1 MEAIHMISLKEVVGK
16 TKENIVQ
23 RVPIDM
29 IIPSPYQPRK
39 TFSNSSLIELC
50 QSIKQY
56 GVLQPITVRKVG
68 NGKYELIAGE
78 RRLRASKMAGLTLI
92 PCMVIDAMEEDSA
105 IIALIEN
112 LQREDLHFM
121 EEARG
126 LQNLI
131 IDHKFTQEQLAAKL
145 GKSQSAIANKLR
157 ILKLPESVKKL
168 IREANLTERHARA
181 LLRIPDEQLQLKIVR
196 MIIDKNLNVRRTENL
211 IEKTI
216 QKFYTPAE
224 GTRKNKLVVI
234 CKDLRI
240 FINTIRRAVSTMK
253 DSGIGVKY
261 REKSENGNI
270 YITIVIPK
278 G

>member
-1 MEAIHMISLKEVVGK
+1 
-16 TKENIVQ
+16 
-23 RVPIDM
+23 
-29 IIPSPYQPRK
+29 
-39 TFSNSSLIELC
+39 
-50 QSIKQY
+50 
-56 GVLQPITVRKVG
+56 
-68 NGKYELIAGE
+68 
-78 RRLRASKMAGLTLI
+78 
-92 PCMVIDAMEEDSA
+92 
-105 IIALIEN
+105 
-112 LQREDLHFM
+112 
-121 EEARG
+121 
-126 LQNLI
+126 
-131 IDHKFTQEQLAAKL
+131 
-145 GKSQSAIANKLR
+145 
-157 ILKLPESVKKL
+157 L

>member
-92 PCMVIDAMEEDSA
+92 PCMVIDADG
-105 IIALIEN
+105 
-112 LQREDLHFM
+112 
-121 EEARG
+121 RG
-126 LQNLI
+126 FGN
-131 IDHKFTQEQLAAKL
+131 H
-145 GKSQSAIANKLR
+145 R
-157 ILKLPESVKKL
+157 P
-168 IREANLTERHARA
+168 
-181 LLRIPDEQLQLKIVR
+181 
-196 MIIDKNLNVRRTENL
+196 
-211 IEKTI
+211 
-216 QKFYTPAE
+216 
-224 GTRKNKLVVI
+224 
-234 CKDLRI
+234 
-240 FINTIRRAVSTMK
+240 
-253 DSGIGVKY
+253 Y
-261 REKSENGNI
+261 RESSTGGPAFYGGGPGTAESNN
-270 YITIVIPK
+270 
-278 G
+278 